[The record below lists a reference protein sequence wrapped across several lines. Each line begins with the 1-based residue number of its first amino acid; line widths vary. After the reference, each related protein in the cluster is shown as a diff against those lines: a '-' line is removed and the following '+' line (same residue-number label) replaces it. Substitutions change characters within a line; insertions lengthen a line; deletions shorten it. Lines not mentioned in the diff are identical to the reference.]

1 METVWDERMSLMS
14 NEKSQIVD
22 TKALYV
28 NPDRGVATL
37 NYSQAYFTDIYSLI
51 NSEGFKHIVKL
62 YLDSRN
68 PDNDDDAFDNASVD
82 EFVDVLKK
90 IMVDDDSAYG
100 TYDPKDILASVEE
113 LYSYYRSLLRVSVI
127 NYNDNKILGNEFRT
141 IDTQFNDLVRKV
153 YRIIEEKLQ
162 GFENRT
168 YRQVNAAT
176 NATMLVQQHNWRIPE
191 GYQELKDIDF
201 INTVMLRPPMMMHTK
216 SNKREGVFSAV
227 QQNPVARFHG
237 ERGKWY
243 CYPAKIGESL
253 AFIYFNVDYL
263 VNGIALSNL
272 FQLASPEE
280 VEGAKPDEIVLFGL
294 EKTEGMVSHYFHDEA
309 NDIWV
314 GEVPYTDKTT
324 YFGYMKK
331 MCLTVHNLHQIYS
344 GKLPIHGSMVKIRFT
359 NGKEKNVVFFGD
371 SGAGKSES
379 IEALQELADD
389 KIVSMETIFDDMGSF
404 TLTSGEPGI
413 YAQGTETGAFVR
425 LDDLSSAV
433 AFNNM
438 DRGVYLNPELSNARV
453 IIPADTYENVVKPH
467 HIDMW
472 LYANNYSD
480 EVGIHRFDT
489 KDEAEKVFIAG
500 KRKALGTTDE
510 VGMST
515 TFFANP
521 FGPVQEEEK
530 TRPIIE
536 KTFSKLFDQG
546 IYVGEIYT
554 HLGNDK
560 SKDALSESA
569 RELLDVLMNQ

>member
-1 METVWDERMSLMS
+1 MS
-14 NEKSQIVD
+14 KDSQIID
-22 TKALYV
+22 TKSLYV
-28 NPDRGVATL
+28 NPERGVATL
-37 NYSQAYFTDIYSLI
+37 NYSQNYFTDIPSLI
-51 NSEGFKHIVKL
+51 NSDEVKHIVKL

-82 EFVDVLKK
+82 KFIDVLKK
-90 IMVDDDSAYG
+90 ILVDDDSAFDE
-100 TYDPKDILASVEE
+100 YDPKDILESVEE

-127 NYNDNKILGNEFRT
+127 NYNDNKIVGNEFRT
-141 IDTQFNDLVRKV
+141 IDTQFNDLVRKL
-153 YRIIEEKLQ
+153 YRILEEKLQ

-176 NATMLVQQHNWRIPE
+176 NATILVQQHNWQIPA
-191 GYQELKDIDF
+191 GYEELRDIDF

-227 QQNPVARFHG
+227 NENPVDRFHG

-272 FQLASPEE
+272 FELASPEE
-280 VEGAKPDEIVLFGL
+280 IEGQKPDLVVLFGL
-294 EKTEGMVSHYFHDEA
+294 EKTEGMVSHYYHDEK
-309 NDIWV
+309 NNIWI

-331 MCLTVHNLHQIYS
+331 MCLTLHNLHQIYN
-344 GKLPIHGSMVKIRFT
+344 GRLPIHGSMLKIKFT

-404 TLTSGEPGI
+404 TLTDDGHI

-438 DRGVYLNPELSNARV
+438 DRGVYLNPERKNARV
-453 IIPADTYENVVKPH
+453 IIPADTYQNVIKHH

-489 KDEAEKVFIAG
+489 KEEAEKVFVAG
-500 KRKALGTTDE
+500 QRKALGTTDE
-510 VGMST
+510 VGMSK

-521 FGPVQEEEK
+521 FGPVQEPEK
-530 TRPIIE
+530 TKPIIDKVFTE
-536 KTFSKLFDQG
+536 LFDKG
-546 IYVGEIYT
+546 VYVGEIFT

-560 SKDALSESA
+560 SKDALKESA
-569 RELLDVLMNQ
+569 SELLDVLMNE

>member
-1 METVWDERMSLMS
+1 MS
-14 NEKSQIVD
+14 KDSQIID
-22 TKALYV
+22 TKSLYV
-28 NPDRGVATL
+28 NPERGVATL
-37 NYSQAYFTDIYSLI
+37 NYSQNYFTDIPSLV
-51 NSEGFKHIVKL
+51 NSDEVKQIVKL

-82 EFVDVLKK
+82 KFIDVLKK
-90 IMVDDDSAYG
+90 ILFDDDSAFDE
-100 TYDPKDILASVEE
+100 YDPKDILASVEE

-127 NYNDNKILGNEFRT
+127 SYNDNKIVGNEFRT
-141 IDTQFNDLVRKV
+141 IDTQFNNLVRKL
-153 YRIIEEKLQ
+153 YRILEEKLQ

-176 NATMLVQQHNWRIPE
+176 NATILVQQHDWKIPA
-191 GYQELKDIDF
+191 GYEELRDIDF

-227 QQNPVARFHG
+227 EENPIDRFHG
-237 ERGKWY
+237 ERGKWF

-272 FQLASPEE
+272 FELASPEE
-280 VEGAKPDEIVLFGL
+280 VEGQKPDLVVLFGL
-294 EKTEGMVSHYFHDEA
+294 EKTEGMVSHYYHDEK

-331 MCLTVHNLHQIYS
+331 MCLTVHNLHQIYN
-344 GKLPIHGSMVKIRFT
+344 GRLPIHGSMLKIKFT

-404 TLTSGEPGI
+404 TLTDDGHI

-438 DRGVYLNPELSNARV
+438 DRGVYLNPERKNARV
-453 IIPADTYENVVKPH
+453 IIPADTYQNVVKHH

-480 EVGIHRFDT
+480 QVGIHRFDT
-489 KDEAEKVFIAG
+489 KEEAEKVFIAG
-500 KRKALGTTDE
+500 QRKALGTTDE
-510 VGMST
+510 VGMSK

-521 FGPVQEEEK
+521 FGHVQEPEK
-530 TRPIIE
+530 IKPIIDKVFTE
-536 KTFSKLFDQG
+536 LFNKG
-546 IYVGEIYT
+546 VYVGEIFT

-560 SKDALSESA
+560 SKDALKESA
-569 RELLDVLMNQ
+569 SELLDVLMNN

>member
-1 METVWDERMSLMS
+1 MS
-14 NEKSQIVD
+14 KDSQIID
-22 TKALYV
+22 TKSLYV
-28 NPDRGVATL
+28 NPERGVATL
-37 NYSQAYFTDIYSLI
+37 NYSQNYFTDIPSLV
-51 NSEGFKHIVKL
+51 NSDEVKQIVKL

-82 EFVDVLKK
+82 KFIDVLKK
-90 IMVDDDSAYG
+90 ILFDDDSAFDE
-100 TYDPKDILASVEE
+100 YDPKDILASVEE

-127 NYNDNKILGNEFRT
+127 SYNDNKIVGNEFRT
-141 IDTQFNDLVRKV
+141 IDTQFNDLVRKL
-153 YRIIEEKLQ
+153 YRILEEKLQ

-176 NATMLVQQHNWRIPE
+176 NATILVQQHDWKIPA
-191 GYQELKDIDF
+191 GYEELRDIDF

-227 QQNPVARFHG
+227 EENPVDRFHG
-237 ERGKWY
+237 ERGKWF

-272 FQLASPEE
+272 FELASPEE
-280 VEGAKPDEIVLFGL
+280 VEGQKPDLVVLFGL
-294 EKTEGMVSHYFHDEA
+294 EKTEGMVSHYYHDEK

-331 MCLTVHNLHQIYS
+331 MCLTVHNLHQIYN
-344 GKLPIHGSMVKIRFT
+344 GRLPIHGSMLKIKFT

-404 TLTSGEPGI
+404 TLTDDGHI

-438 DRGVYLNPELSNARV
+438 DRGVYLNPERKNARV
-453 IIPADTYENVVKPH
+453 IIPADTYQNVVKHH

-480 EVGIHRFDT
+480 QVGIHRFDT
-489 KDEAEKVFIAG
+489 KEEAEKVFIAG
-500 KRKALGTTDE
+500 QRKALGTTDE
-510 VGMST
+510 VGMSK

-521 FGPVQEEEK
+521 FGPVQEPEK
-530 TRPIIE
+530 TKPVIDKVFTE
-536 KTFSKLFDQG
+536 LFNKG
-546 IYVGEIYT
+546 VYVGEIFT

-560 SKDALSESA
+560 FKDALKESA
-569 RELLDVLMNQ
+569 SELLDVLMNN

>member
-1 METVWDERMSLMS
+1 MS
-14 NEKSQIVD
+14 KDSQIID
-22 TKALYV
+22 TKSLYV
-28 NPDRGVATL
+28 NPERGVATL
-37 NYSQAYFTDIYSLI
+37 NYSQNYFTDIPSLV
-51 NSEGFKHIVKL
+51 NSDEVKQIVKL

-82 EFVDVLKK
+82 KFIDVLKK
-90 IMVDDDSAYG
+90 ILFDDDSAFE
-100 TYDPKDILASVEE
+100 YDPKDILASVEE

-127 NYNDNKILGNEFRT
+127 SYNDNKIVGNEFRT
-141 IDTQFNDLVRKV
+141 IDTQFNNLVRKL
-153 YRIIEEKLQ
+153 YRILEEKLQ

-176 NATMLVQQHNWRIPE
+176 NATILVQQHDWKIPA
-191 GYQELKDIDF
+191 GYEELRDIDF

-227 QQNPVARFHG
+227 EENPIDRFHG
-237 ERGKWY
+237 ERGKWF

-272 FQLASPEE
+272 FELASPEE
-280 VEGAKPDEIVLFGL
+280 VEGQKPDLVVLFGL
-294 EKTEGMVSHYFHDEA
+294 EKTEGMVSHYYHDEK

-331 MCLTVHNLHQIYS
+331 MCLTVHNLHQIYN
-344 GKLPIHGSMVKIRFT
+344 GRLPIHGSMLKIKFT

-404 TLTSGEPGI
+404 TLTDDGHI

-438 DRGVYLNPELSNARV
+438 DRGVYLNPERKNARV
-453 IIPADTYENVVKPH
+453 IIPADTYQNVVKHH

-480 EVGIHRFDT
+480 QVGIHRFDT
-489 KDEAEKVFIAG
+489 KEEAEKVFIAG
-500 KRKALGTTDE
+500 QRKALGTTDE
-510 VGMST
+510 VGMSK

-521 FGPVQEEEK
+521 FGPVQEQEK
-530 TRPIIE
+530 TKPIIDKVFTE
-536 KTFSKLFDQG
+536 LFNKG
-546 IYVGEIYT
+546 VYVGEIFT

-560 SKDALSESA
+560 SKDALKESA
-569 RELLDVLMNQ
+569 SELLDVLMNN

>member
-1 METVWDERMSLMS
+1 MS
-14 NEKSQIVD
+14 KDSQIID
-22 TKALYV
+22 TKSLYV
-28 NPDRGVATL
+28 NPERGVATL
-37 NYSQAYFTDIYSLI
+37 NYSQNYFTDIPSLV
-51 NSEGFKHIVKL
+51 NSDEVKQIVKL

-82 EFVDVLKK
+82 KFIDVLKK
-90 IMVDDDSAYG
+90 ILFDDDSAFDE
-100 TYDPKDILASVEE
+100 YDPKDILASVEE

-127 NYNDNKILGNEFRT
+127 SYNDNKIVGNEFRT
-141 IDTQFNDLVRKV
+141 IDTQFNDLVRKL
-153 YRIIEEKLQ
+153 YRILEEKLQ

-176 NATMLVQQHNWRIPE
+176 NATILVQQHDWKIPA
-191 GYQELKDIDF
+191 GYEELRDIDF

-227 QQNPVARFHG
+227 EENPIDRFHG
-237 ERGKWY
+237 ERGKWF

-272 FQLASPEE
+272 FELASPEE
-280 VEGAKPDEIVLFGL
+280 VEGQKPDLVVLFGL
-294 EKTEGMVSHYFHDEA
+294 EKTEGMVSHYYHDEK

-331 MCLTVHNLHQIYS
+331 MCLTVHNLHQIYN
-344 GKLPIHGSMVKIRFT
+344 GRLPIHGSMLKIKFT
-359 NGKEKNVVFFGD
+359 NGKENNVVFFGD

-404 TLTSGEPGI
+404 TLTDDGHI

-438 DRGVYLNPELSNARV
+438 DRGVYLNPERKNARV
-453 IIPADTYENVVKPH
+453 IIPADTYQNVVKHH

-480 EVGIHRFDT
+480 QVGIHRFDT
-489 KDEAEKVFIAG
+489 KEEAEKVFIAG
-500 KRKALGTTDE
+500 QRKALGTTDE
-510 VGMST
+510 VGMSK

-521 FGPVQEEEK
+521 FGPVQEQEK
-530 TRPIIE
+530 TKPIIDKVFTE
-536 KTFSKLFDQG
+536 LFNKG
-546 IYVGEIYT
+546 VYVGEIFT

-560 SKDALSESA
+560 SKDALKESA
-569 RELLDVLMNQ
+569 SELLDVLMNN

>member
-1 METVWDERMSLMS
+1 MS
-14 NEKSQIVD
+14 KDSQIID
-22 TKALYV
+22 TKSLYV
-28 NPDRGVATL
+28 NPERGVATL
-37 NYSQAYFTDIYSLI
+37 NYSQNYFTDIPSLV
-51 NSEGFKHIVKL
+51 NSDEVKQIVKL

-82 EFVDVLKK
+82 KFIDVLKK
-90 IMVDDDSAYG
+90 ILFDDDSAFDE
-100 TYDPKDILASVEE
+100 YDPKDILASVEE

-127 NYNDNKILGNEFRT
+127 SYNDNKIVGNEFRT
-141 IDTQFNDLVRKV
+141 IDTQFNNLVRKL
-153 YRIIEEKLQ
+153 YRILEEKLQ

-168 YRQVNAAT
+168 YRQFNAAT
-176 NATMLVQQHNWRIPE
+176 NATILVQQHDWKIPA
-191 GYQELKDIDF
+191 GYEELRDIDF

-227 QQNPVARFHG
+227 EENPIDRFHG
-237 ERGKWY
+237 ERGKWF

-272 FQLASPEE
+272 FELASPEE
-280 VEGAKPDEIVLFGL
+280 VEGQKPDLVVLFGL
-294 EKTEGMVSHYFHDEA
+294 EKTEGMVSHYYHDEK

-331 MCLTVHNLHQIYS
+331 MCLTVHNLHQIYN
-344 GKLPIHGSMVKIRFT
+344 GRLPIHGSMLKIKFT

-404 TLTSGEPGI
+404 TLTDDGHI

-438 DRGVYLNPELSNARV
+438 DRGVYLNPERKNARV
-453 IIPADTYENVVKPH
+453 IIPADTYQNVVKHH

-480 EVGIHRFDT
+480 QVGIHRFDT
-489 KDEAEKVFIAG
+489 KEEAEKVFIAG
-500 KRKALGTTDE
+500 QRKALGTTDE
-510 VGMST
+510 VGMSK

-521 FGPVQEEEK
+521 FGPVQEQEK
-530 TRPIIE
+530 TKPIIDKVFTE
-536 KTFSKLFDQG
+536 LFNKG
-546 IYVGEIYT
+546 VYVGEIFT

-560 SKDALSESA
+560 SKDALKESA
-569 RELLDVLMNQ
+569 SELLDVLMNN

>member
-1 METVWDERMSLMS
+1 MS
-14 NEKSQIVD
+14 KDSQIID
-22 TKALYV
+22 TKSLYV
-28 NPDRGVATL
+28 NPERGVATL
-37 NYSQAYFTDIYSLI
+37 NYSQNYFTDIPSLV
-51 NSEGFKHIVKL
+51 NSDEVKQIVKL

-82 EFVDVLKK
+82 KFIDVLKK
-90 IMVDDDSAYG
+90 ILFDDDSAFDE
-100 TYDPKDILASVEE
+100 YDPKDILASVEE

-127 NYNDNKILGNEFRT
+127 SYNDNKIVGNEFRT
-141 IDTQFNDLVRKV
+141 IDTQFNDLVRKL
-153 YRIIEEKLQ
+153 YRILEEKLQ

-176 NATMLVQQHNWRIPE
+176 NATILVQQHDWKIPA
-191 GYQELKDIDF
+191 GYEELRDIDF

-227 QQNPVARFHG
+227 EENPIDRFHG
-237 ERGKWY
+237 ERGKWF

-272 FQLASPEE
+272 FELALPEE
-280 VEGAKPDEIVLFGL
+280 VEGQKPDLVVLFGL
-294 EKTEGMVSHYFHDEA
+294 EKTEGMVSHYYHDEK

-331 MCLTVHNLHQIYS
+331 MCLTVHNLHQIYN
-344 GKLPIHGSMVKIRFT
+344 GRLPIHGSMLKIKFT

-404 TLTSGEPGI
+404 TLTDDGHI

-438 DRGVYLNPELSNARV
+438 DRGVYLNPERKNARV
-453 IIPADTYENVVKPH
+453 IIPADTYQNVVKHH

-480 EVGIHRFDT
+480 QVGIHRFDT
-489 KDEAEKVFIAG
+489 KEEAEKVFIAG
-500 KRKALGTTDE
+500 QRKALGTTDE
-510 VGMST
+510 VGMSK

-521 FGPVQEEEK
+521 FGPVQEQEK
-530 TRPIIE
+530 TKPIIDKVFTE
-536 KTFSKLFDQG
+536 LFNKRV
-546 IYVGEIYT
+546 YVGEIFT

-560 SKDALSESA
+560 SKDALKESA
-569 RELLDVLMNQ
+569 SELLDVLMNN

>member
-1 METVWDERMSLMS
+1 MRLMS
-14 NEKSQIVD
+14 KDSQIID
-22 TKALYV
+22 IKSLYV
-28 NPDRGVATL
+28 NPERGVATL
-37 NYSQAYFTDIYSLI
+37 NYSQNYFTDIPSLV
-51 NSEGFKHIVKL
+51 NSDEVKQIVKL

-82 EFVDVLKK
+82 KFIDVLKK
-90 IMVDDDSAYG
+90 ILFDDDSAFDE
-100 TYDPKDILASVEE
+100 YDPKDILASVEE

-127 NYNDNKILGNEFRT
+127 SYNDNKIVGNEFRT
-141 IDTQFNDLVRKV
+141 IDTQFNDLVRKL
-153 YRIIEEKLQ
+153 YRILEEKLQ

-176 NATMLVQQHNWRIPE
+176 NATILVQQHDWKIPAVYE
-191 GYQELKDIDF
+191 ELRDIDF

-227 QQNPVARFHG
+227 EENPVDRFHG
-237 ERGKWY
+237 ERGKWF

-272 FQLASPEE
+272 FELASPEE
-280 VEGAKPDEIVLFGL
+280 VEGQKPDLVVLFGL
-294 EKTEGMVSHYFHDEA
+294 EKTEGMVSHYYHDEK

-331 MCLTVHNLHQIYS
+331 MCLTVHNLHQIYN
-344 GKLPIHGSMVKIRFT
+344 GRLPIHGSMLKIKFT

-404 TLTSGEPGI
+404 TLTDDGHI

-438 DRGVYLNPELSNARV
+438 DRGVYLNPERKNARV
-453 IIPADTYENVVKPH
+453 IIPADTYQNVVKHH

-480 EVGIHRFDT
+480 QVGIHRFDT
-489 KDEAEKVFIAG
+489 KEEAEKVFIAG
-500 KRKALGTTDE
+500 QRKALGTTDE
-510 VGMST
+510 VGMSK

-521 FGPVQEEEK
+521 FGPVQEPEK
-530 TRPIIE
+530 TKPVIDKVFTE
-536 KTFSKLFDQG
+536 LFNKG
-546 IYVGEIYT
+546 VYVGEIFT

-560 SKDALSESA
+560 SKDALKESA
-569 RELLDVLMNQ
+569 SELLDVLMNN

>member
-1 METVWDERMSLMS
+1 MRLMS
-14 NEKSQIVD
+14 KDSQIID
-22 TKALYV
+22 TKSLYV
-28 NPDRGVATL
+28 NPERGVATL
-37 NYSQAYFTDIYSLI
+37 NYSQNYFTDIPSLV
-51 NSEGFKHIVKL
+51 NSDEVKQIVKL

-82 EFVDVLKK
+82 KFIDVLKK
-90 IMVDDDSAYG
+90 ILFDDDSAFDE
-100 TYDPKDILASVEE
+100 YDPKDILASVEE

-127 NYNDNKILGNEFRT
+127 SYNDNKIVGNEFRT
-141 IDTQFNDLVRKV
+141 IDTQFNDLVRKL
-153 YRIIEEKLQ
+153 YRILEEKLQ

-176 NATMLVQQHNWRIPE
+176 NATILVQQHDWKIPA
-191 GYQELKDIDF
+191 GYEELRDIDF

-227 QQNPVARFHG
+227 EENPIDRFHG
-237 ERGKWY
+237 ELGKWF
-243 CYPAKIGESL
+243 CYPAKSGESL

-272 FQLASPEE
+272 FELASPEE
-280 VEGAKPDEIVLFGL
+280 VEGQKPDLVVLFGL
-294 EKTEGMVSHYFHDEA
+294 EKTEGMVSHYYHDEK

-331 MCLTVHNLHQIYS
+331 MCLTVHNLHQIYN
-344 GKLPIHGSMVKIRFT
+344 GRLPIHGSMLKIKFT

-404 TLTSGEPGI
+404 TLTDDGHI

-438 DRGVYLNPELSNARV
+438 DRGVYLNPERKNARV
-453 IIPADTYENVVKPH
+453 IIPADTYQNVVKHH

-480 EVGIHRFDT
+480 QVGIHRFDT
-489 KDEAEKVFIAG
+489 KEEAEKVFIAG
-500 KRKALGTTDE
+500 QRKALGTTDE
-510 VGMST
+510 VGMSK

-521 FGPVQEEEK
+521 FGPVQEQEK
-530 TRPIIE
+530 TKPIIDKVFTE
-536 KTFSKLFDQG
+536 LFNKG
-546 IYVGEIYT
+546 VYVGEIFT

-560 SKDALSESA
+560 SKDALKESA
-569 RELLDVLMNQ
+569 SELLDVLMNN

>member
-1 METVWDERMSLMS
+1 MRLMS
-14 NEKSQIVD
+14 KDSQIID
-22 TKALYV
+22 TKSLYV
-28 NPDRGVATL
+28 NPERGVATL
-37 NYSQAYFTDIYSLI
+37 NYSQNYFTDIPSLV
-51 NSEGFKHIVKL
+51 NSDEVKQIVKL

-82 EFVDVLKK
+82 KFIDVLKK
-90 IMVDDDSAYG
+90 ILFDDDSAFDE
-100 TYDPKDILASVEE
+100 YDPKDILASVEE

-127 NYNDNKILGNEFRT
+127 SYNDNKIVGNEFRT
-141 IDTQFNDLVRKV
+141 IDTQFNDLVRKL
-153 YRIIEEKLQ
+153 YRILEEKLQ

-176 NATMLVQQHNWRIPE
+176 NATILVQQHDWKIPA
-191 GYQELKDIDF
+191 GYEELRDIDF

-227 QQNPVARFHG
+227 EENPVDRFHG
-237 ERGKWY
+237 ERGKWF

-263 VNGIALSNL
+263 VNGISLSNL
-272 FQLASPEE
+272 FELASPEE
-280 VEGAKPDEIVLFGL
+280 VEGQKPDLVVLFGL
-294 EKTEGMVSHYFHDEA
+294 EKTEGMVSHYYHDEK

-331 MCLTVHNLHQIYS
+331 MCLTVHNLHQIYN
-344 GKLPIHGSMVKIRFT
+344 GRLPIHGSMLKIKFT

-404 TLTSGEPGI
+404 TLTDDGHI

-438 DRGVYLNPELSNARV
+438 DRGVYLNPERKNARV
-453 IIPADTYENVVKPH
+453 IIPADTYQNVVKHH

-480 EVGIHRFDT
+480 QVGIHRFDT
-489 KDEAEKVFIAG
+489 KEEAEKVFIAG
-500 KRKALGTTDE
+500 QRKALGTTDE
-510 VGMST
+510 VGMSK

-521 FGPVQEEEK
+521 FGPVQEPEK
-530 TRPIIE
+530 TKPVIDKVFTE
-536 KTFSKLFDQG
+536 LFNKG
-546 IYVGEIYT
+546 VYVGEIFT

-560 SKDALSESA
+560 SKDALKGSA
-569 RELLDVLMNQ
+569 SELLDVLMNN

>member
-1 METVWDERMSLMS
+1 MS
-14 NEKSQIVD
+14 KDSQIID
-22 TKALYV
+22 TKSLYV
-28 NPDRGVATL
+28 NPERGVATL
-37 NYSQAYFTDIYSLI
+37 NYSQNYFTDIPSLI
-51 NSEGFKHIVKL
+51 NSDEVKHIVKL

-68 PDNDDDAFDNASVD
+68 PDNDDDAFDNASID
-82 EFVDVLKK
+82 KFIDVLKK
-90 IMVDDDSAYG
+90 ILVDDDSAFDE
-100 TYDPKDILASVEE
+100 YDPKDILESVEE

-127 NYNDNKILGNEFRT
+127 NYNDNKIVGNEFRT
-141 IDTQFNDLVRKV
+141 IDTQFNDLVRKL
-153 YRIIEEKLQ
+153 YRILEEKLQ

-176 NATMLVQQHNWRIPE
+176 NATILVQQHNWQIPA
-191 GYQELKDIDF
+191 GYEELRDIDF

-227 QQNPVARFHG
+227 SENPVDRFHG

-272 FQLASPEE
+272 FELASPEE
-280 VEGAKPDEIVLFGL
+280 IEGQKPDLVVLFGL
-294 EKTEGMVSHYFHDEA
+294 EKTEGMVSHYYHDEK
-309 NDIWV
+309 NNIWI

-331 MCLTVHNLHQIYS
+331 MCLTLHNLHQIYN
-344 GKLPIHGSMVKIRFT
+344 GRLPIHGSMLKIKFT

-404 TLTSGEPGI
+404 TLTDDGHI

-438 DRGVYLNPELSNARV
+438 DRGVYLNPERKNARV
-453 IIPADTYENVVKPH
+453 IIPADTYQNVIKHH

-489 KDEAEKVFIAG
+489 KEEAEKVFVAG
-500 KRKALGTTDE
+500 QRKALGTTDE
-510 VGMST
+510 VGMSK

-521 FGPVQEEEK
+521 FGPVQEPEK
-530 TRPIIE
+530 TKPIIDKVFTE
-536 KTFSKLFDQG
+536 LFDKG
-546 IYVGEIYT
+546 VYVGEIFT

-560 SKDALSESA
+560 SKDALKESA
-569 RELLDVLMNQ
+569 SELLDVLMND

>member
-1 METVWDERMSLMS
+1 MRLMS
-14 NEKSQIVD
+14 KDSQIID
-22 TKALYV
+22 TKSLYV
-28 NPDRGVATL
+28 NPERGVATL
-37 NYSQAYFTDIYSLI
+37 NYSQNYFTDIPSLV
-51 NSEGFKHIVKL
+51 NSDEVKQIVKL

-82 EFVDVLKK
+82 KFIDVLKK
-90 IMVDDDSAYG
+90 ILFDDDSAFDE
-100 TYDPKDILASVEE
+100 YDPKDILASVEE

-127 NYNDNKILGNEFRT
+127 SYNDNKIVGNEFRT
-141 IDTQFNDLVRKV
+141 IDTQFNDLVRKL
-153 YRIIEEKLQ
+153 YRILEEKLQ

-176 NATMLVQQHNWRIPE
+176 NATILVQQHDWKIPA
-191 GYQELKDIDF
+191 GYEELRDIDF

-227 QQNPVARFHG
+227 EENPIDRFHG
-237 ERGKWY
+237 ERGKWF

-272 FQLASPEE
+272 FELASPEE
-280 VEGAKPDEIVLFGL
+280 VEGQKPDLVVLFGL
-294 EKTEGMVSHYFHDEA
+294 EKTEGMVSHYYHDEK

-331 MCLTVHNLHQIYS
+331 MCLTVHNLHQIYN
-344 GKLPIHGSMVKIRFT
+344 GRLPIHGSMLKIKFT

-404 TLTSGEPGI
+404 TLTDDGHI

-438 DRGVYLNPELSNARV
+438 DRGVYLNPERKNARV
-453 IIPADTYENVVKPH
+453 IITADTYQNVVKHH

-480 EVGIHRFDT
+480 QVGIHRFDT
-489 KDEAEKVFIAG
+489 KEEAEKVFIAG
-500 KRKALGTTDE
+500 QRKALGTTDE
-510 VGMST
+510 VGMSK

-521 FGPVQEEEK
+521 FGPVQEQEK
-530 TRPIIE
+530 TKPIIDKVFTE
-536 KTFSKLFDQG
+536 LFNKG
-546 IYVGEIYT
+546 VYVGEIFT

-560 SKDALSESA
+560 SKDALKESA
-569 RELLDVLMNQ
+569 SELLDVLMNN

>member
-1 METVWDERMSLMS
+1 MSR
-14 NEKSQIVD
+14 ESQIID
-22 TKALYV
+22 TKSLYV

-37 NYSQAYFTDIYSLI
+37 NYSQNYFTDIPTLI
-51 NSEGFKHIVKL
+51 NSDELKAIVKL
-62 YLDSRN
+62 YLASRN
-68 PDNDDDAFDNASVD
+68 PDHDDDAFDNASANKFID
-82 EFVDVLKK
+82 ILKK
-90 IMVDDDSAYG
+90 VLFNDDSAFDE
-100 TYDPKDILASVEE
+100 YDPKDILESVEE
-113 LYSYYRSLLRVSVI
+113 LYSYYRSFLRVSVI
-127 NYNDNKILGNEFRT
+127 NFNDNKILGNEFRT
-141 IDTQFNDLVRKV
+141 VDTQFNDLVRKA
-153 YRIIEEKLQ
+153 YRILEEKLQ

-176 NATMLVQQHNWRIPE
+176 NATVLVQQHNWKIPE
-191 GYQELKDIDF
+191 GYDELQDIDF

-216 SNKREGVFSAV
+216 SNKREGVFSEV
-227 QQNPVARFHG
+227 KENPIKRFHG
-237 ERGKWY
+237 QRGKWY

-272 FQLASPEE
+272 FELASPDE
-280 VEGAKPDEIVLFGL
+280 VEGQKPDMILLFGL
-294 EKTEGMVSHYFHDEA
+294 EKTEGMVSHYYRDEK
-309 NDIWV
+309 NDMWI

-331 MCLTVHNLHQIYS
+331 MCLTLHNLHQIYN
-344 GKLPIHGSMVKIRFT
+344 GRLPIHGSMLKIKFT

-404 TLTSGEPGI
+404 TLTDGEPGV

-438 DRGVYLNPELSNARV
+438 DRGVYLNPEQKNARV
-453 IIPADTYENVVKPH
+453 IIPADTYQNVIKHH

-489 KDEAEKVFIAG
+489 KEEAEKVFIAG
-500 KRKALGTTDE
+500 QRKALGTTDE
-510 VGMST
+510 VGMSK

-521 FGPVQEEEK
+521 FGPVQEPELTK
-530 TRPIIE
+530 PIID
-536 KTFSKLFDQG
+536 KVFTKLFSKG
-546 IYVGEIYT
+546 VYVGEIFT

-560 SKDALSESA
+560 SKDALKESA
-569 RELLDVLMNQ
+569 QELLDVLMNN

>member
-1 METVWDERMSLMS
+1 MRLMS
-14 NEKSQIVD
+14 KDSQIID
-22 TKALYV
+22 TKSLYV
-28 NPDRGVATL
+28 NPERGVATL
-37 NYSQAYFTDIYSLI
+37 NYSQNYFTDIPSLV
-51 NSEGFKHIVKL
+51 NSDEVKQIVKL

-82 EFVDVLKK
+82 KFIDVLKK
-90 IMVDDDSAYG
+90 ILFDDDSAFDE
-100 TYDPKDILASVEE
+100 YDPKDILASVEE

-127 NYNDNKILGNEFRT
+127 SYNDNKIVGNEFRT
-141 IDTQFNDLVRKV
+141 IDTQFNDLVRKL
-153 YRIIEEKLQ
+153 YRILEEKLQ

-176 NATMLVQQHNWRIPE
+176 NATILVQQHDWKIPA
-191 GYQELKDIDF
+191 GYEELRDIDF

-227 QQNPVARFHG
+227 EENPVDRFHG
-237 ERGKWY
+237 ERGKWF

-272 FQLASPEE
+272 FELASPEE
-280 VEGAKPDEIVLFGL
+280 VEGQKPDLVVLFGL
-294 EKTEGMVSHYFHDEA
+294 EKTEGMVSHYYNDEK
-309 NDIWV
+309 NYIWV

-331 MCLTVHNLHQIYS
+331 MCLTVHNLHQIYN
-344 GKLPIHGSMVKIRFT
+344 GRLPIHGSMLKIKFT

-404 TLTSGEPGI
+404 TLTDDGHI

-453 IIPADTYENVVKPH
+453 IIPADTYQNVVKHH

-480 EVGIHRFDT
+480 QVGIHRFDT
-489 KDEAEKVFIAG
+489 KEEAEKVFIAG
-500 KRKALGTTDE
+500 QRKALGTTDE
-510 VGMST
+510 VGMSK

-521 FGPVQEEEK
+521 FGPVQEPEK
-530 TRPIIE
+530 TKPVIDKVFTE
-536 KTFSKLFDQG
+536 LFNKG
-546 IYVGEIYT
+546 VYVGEIFT

-560 SKDALSESA
+560 SKDALKESA
-569 RELLDVLMNQ
+569 SELLDVLMNN